1 MDRRSSSNGNQ
12 RRGGS
17 GRNRMVKQHNTTS
30 PDSETSQETGEH
42 LDCRFPVDSQ
52 REAGE
57 TDTSPEGEEPAFG
70 VGKKDMSED
79 EKPLPNGNGNGNG
92 KKGYKE
98 FERLFDGQDKEA
110 CRVAIFSHACPDP
123 DAIASMM
130 GISWLLEKAFGIE
143 SQMFYAGEVSHPQ
156 NGSMVNLLSPPL
168 QRVCEYQKEKFDINI
183 LVDTIPSHAGVGK
196 NKVDFQVVIDHHRE
210 LPHDFEGVL
219 IHKKCGSCAS
229 IVYDLIKS
237 IVPRTNWFTDEVDA
251 DIKVATALIAG
262 IMTDTNFMM
271 SEDCT
276 EYELNAFKELFE
288 YRNAGFLH
296 QIVFFKRRKFWIDRK
311 AEACAHAKIDEEGCA
326 VVGLGLIPEKERD
339 LIADMAEEMVSWA
352 SVETAVAFGV
362 VGGDRIEGSVRSLN
376 ASLNVSEFCKK
387 LGAIHG
393 TGGGKHGKGAYQLPL
408 AGFSIDPDEEPADTQ
423 DAWESIRK
431 RESKRIMRVLKK

>member
-1 MDRRSSSNGNQ
+1 MDRSTSPSRNQRRSDKRRDRVVEQHDISSSN
-12 RRGGS
+12 
-17 GRNRMVKQHNTTS
+17 
-30 PDSETSQETGEH
+30 SEASQETGEL
-42 LDCRFPVDSQ
+42 LDCGVSVDGQRKTGEDHQSSQ
-52 REAGE
+52 
-57 TDTSPEGEEPAFG
+57 SEEPATG
-70 VGKKDMSED
+70 VGKVMSEES
-79 EKPLPNGNGNGNG
+79 EKPLLSSNGGNG

-98 FERLFDGQDKEA
+98 FAGLFEGKEV
-110 CRVAIFSHACPDP
+110 RKVAIFSHPCPDP

-130 GISWLLEKAFGIE
+130 GMSWLIEKTFGIE

-168 QRVCEYQKEKFDINI
+168 QRVEEYQLDKFDVNI

-196 NKVDFQVVIDHHRE
+196 AKVNFHVVIDHHRE
-210 LPHDFEGVL
+210 LPHDFDGVL
-219 IHKKCGSCAS
+219 IHKKCGSCAA
-229 IVYDLIKS
+229 IVYDLIKAT
-237 IVPRTNWFTDEVDA
+237 VPRSNWFTDEVDA
-251 DIKVATALIAG
+251 DMKVATALIAG
-262 IMTDTNFMM
+262 IMTDTNYMM
-271 SEDCT
+271 SDDCT

-288 YRNAGFLH
+288 YRNSGFLH

-311 AEACAHAKIDEEGCA
+311 AEACALAKIDEEGCA

-387 LGAIHG
+387 LGARCG

-408 AGFSIDPDEEPADTQ
+408 AGFSIDPDEEPNDAQ